1 MESYCNSH
9 ANNFYFVDV
18 FSISNYE
25 GGYHYNFFNK
35 NEYVNFAMLG
45 DWMGYS
51 PLFWQKLNDKGITN
65 IQDSIFEE
73 DNIYVIAST
82 DRDMSFMEKLRDNV
96 TCKVVDTIQ
105 SSRGV
110 VYNVYQLTEQ

>member
-1 MESYCNSH
+1 
-9 ANNFYFVDV
+9 
-18 FSISNYE
+18 
-25 GGYHYNFFNK
+25 
-35 NEYVNFAMLG
+35 
-45 DWMGYS
+45 MGYS